1 MNFASAKR
9 RTANRFAAEDHTVN
23 EDDER
28 QQAEEALAAGGA
40 RSEQDDT
47 YAEIMSAI
55 LATAR
60 RAEIERH
67 NERNSANNHHHH
79 HLLVDPSPGPHPDVD
94 VEDRSPPPEAAPTN
108 RTLVDAKF
116 NRLLTEVTE
125 IRDQIG
131 GRLETINRRL
141 TQTSQLFLAHQDY
154 GQRSTKAGDLLLV
167 GVPYRSGED
176 LRECFVRLARRLG
189 FAESEIPMVHLKR
202 LAGPAPLSGGTGTG
216 PSSSS
221 AKRTMGHHP
230 TNRPQPTQYSPAV
243 LDNLPQRMAAAVMP
257 TPSPPTTASGPVHVQ
272 FVFRNARNEFYRRYL
287 DGGASKTLCLRDI
300 GYEGAGRLFVNED
313 LTRCNVSLKAEAM
326 RLKRDGKIKS
336 VFTVNGQ
343 IYVKRTVDH
352 RPELVTSSVDLL
364 LLDDTKMKANK
375 DCYPRVLEHI
385 ISTQSPQVLCRD
397 YKEILGTL
405 DVFSTDPDESVR
417 LYLACWLHK
426 YCASWFD
433 RDQDQQSIF
442 SKAFPEKILQIIVRY
457 LTDEPNVRAATFE
470 SLTFLIEKGY
480 LDRATTIKLNI
491 VEELVSKP
499 INESFMD
506 MCTNYIHLMVKI
518 APLVGSAKTQELL
531 YSRFVKMCTCKIN
544 FVRKECA
551 TAFPVMC
558 EVLGNEVFEK
568 NLLHIFMKLCED
580 EIWTVRKACAEVMP
594 FIALLCTLEKRRK
607 VLVPAYKKFMFDS
620 SQWVI
625 KAALKNL
632 GRFLATFAQLQIL
645 GLAYNNSLELSITNA
660 ADEAFQELMANSRQ
674 LTYGSSQPAPSVLL
688 KNFECYEKRFKE
700 SIQRHALLSLVKSD
714 DEPWKSPRTEDRIN
728 IEAYLSSVVFVEQ
741 HPSQRQSTGST
752 SDDGGGISKL
762 ADFYYVRHKSLSS
775 SSSIASTSPTP
786 SPLFRA
792 NQTYDEK
799 NPLNRFLRYC
809 SPLKN
814 NFENAFSNP
823 SGGDGGEQGG
833 GSDAF
838 DNHGHWDSEDD
849 NFGTKLPDLS
859 LGDGGGGGSGADG
872 YGGGLL
878 GDGAAGTSGVIFDGD
893 NPKHVAE
900 AAAAGSGGLDFI
912 MESSEEDENTIDE
925 YFNSHQFWYISPGLA
940 LDLEFI
946 DSDGGDG
953 NGGKDA
959 SNNNQPA
966 GGGDQ
971 ADDGDD
977 KKTTEAVTVL
987 EDDSRNNNLLLQGS
1001 SVPATAS
1008 SSHSAGTPVP
1018 SGNESSA
1025 SSAMAVEDSE
1035 NQNDSDSSYGSIN
1048 NNESDNKL
1056 IYMYEDLLPPSQAA
1070 SGASAVAAGT
1080 TGGSSGGAVIT
1091 ATSASASSTS
1101 TTGGG
1106 AAAAATTTV
1115 ERIRAAEQLRTQIR
1129 WENEEVEWNLLE
1141 DFLHMKNVNKEL
1153 CLDCAYNFP
1162 AVVLTFGEKFWPILS
1177 RYFFD
1182 LCADVQQ
1189 PVRRTMAASISKV
1202 ALIIGREQATRDLV
1216 SLYTEFLLDS
1226 DDIKFEVVRT
1236 LAEFLKVI
1244 DSCEHETL
1252 MNHLGMCLQPPL
1264 QMMNWRFRELA
1275 GQQIAE
1281 LARMHTKI
1289 RKENCLLFLTGLS
1302 LRLMLDK
1309 YDSVRKAGIDAFVE
1323 CSHEFQQNDK
1333 VFEFFNKHFAF
1344 YNEWRRRQTYVIAA
1358 GKMLETDGVEVKLFR
1373 KHVFN
1378 NVLKLAS
1385 DVVPNVRIQVAK
1397 CLKEIIVP
1405 HANFA
1410 DDPLVES
1417 AMEKLRH
1424 DVDCDVRGHID
1435 GYQSMEEEMAAAA
1448 AATDDGGGGSSS
1460 SRASAT
1466 SSAGTA
1472 EAGGGIIS
1480 SAGGETEHTSPS
1492 SSCFSMPVSSPLSY
1506 AEVTSGYLGS
1516 PISSLLLDDGLGSL
1530 LTKLKHDKGSESEQQ
1545 QHHDERRMGGGDPE
1559 EVELTSSGHHHHYHH
1574 LHHRQQQQQQADEED
1589 ECGEEAI
1596 EQPTSSM
1603 STDDDAA
1610 YCSEMESSTAASTP
1624 SATLPTRATT
1634 TTSIPLEQ
1642 QQGHGDT
1649 TTDDTETPVH
1659 ETEQNRSNNNQVG
1672 PATGGNA
1679 LEATPPMLVN
1689 GENTVAPST
1698 DSTDRQVTASTV
1710 PSSIPTSTTT
1720 TVPRV
1725 RDYFRRRSKG
1735 KK

>member
-1 MNFASAKR
+1 MVVFFASGFGSLFQA
-9 RTANRFAAEDHTVN
+9 FA
-23 EDDER
+23 
-28 QQAEEALAAGGA
+28 
-40 RSEQDDT
+40 
-47 YAEIMSAI
+47 
-55 LATAR
+55 
-60 RAEIERH
+60 
-67 NERNSANNHHHH
+67 
-79 HLLVDPSPGPHPDVD
+79 LV
-94 VEDRSPPPEAAPTN
+94 T
-108 RTLVDAKF
+108 
-116 NRLLTEVTE
+116 
-125 IRDQIG
+125 
-131 GRLETINRRL
+131 
-141 TQTSQLFLAHQDY
+141 
-154 GQRSTKAGDLLLV
+154 
-167 GVPYRSGED
+167 
-176 LRECFVRLARRLG
+176 
-189 FAESEIPMVHLKR
+189 
-202 LAGPAPLSGGTGTG
+202 
-216 PSSSS
+216 
-221 AKRTMGHHP
+221 
-230 TNRPQPTQYSPAV
+230 
-243 LDNLPQRMAAAVMP
+243 
-257 TPSPPTTASGPVHVQ
+257 
-272 FVFRNARNEFYRRYL
+272 
-287 DGGASKTLCLRDI
+287 CLRT
-300 GYEGAGRLFVNED
+300 FVCVILE
-313 LTRCNVSLKAEAM
+313 RA
-326 RLKRDGKIKS
+326 R
-336 VFTVNGQ
+336 
-343 IYVKRTVDH
+343 
-352 RPELVTSSVDLL
+352 
-364 LLDDTKMKANK
+364 

-385 ISTQSPQVLCRD
+385 ISTQPPQVLCRD

-405 DVFSTDPDESVR
+405 DIISTDPDESVR

-426 YCASWFD
+426 YCASWFE

-457 LTDEPNVRAATFE
+457 LTDEPNVRSATFE

-531 YSRFVKMCTCKIN
+531 YTRFVKMCTCKIN

-568 NLLHIFMKLCED
+568 NLLQIFMKLCED

-620 SQWVI
+620 SLWVI

-674 LTYGSSQPAPSVLL
+674 LTNGGSQPAPSVLQ
-688 KNFECYEKRFKE
+688 KNFESYEKRFKD

-714 DEPWKSPRTEDRIN
+714 EEPWKSRSEDRIN
-728 IEAYLSSVVFVEQ
+728 IEAYLSSVVFVEE

-775 SSSIASTSPTP
+775 TSSIASTSPTP

-792 NQTYDEK
+792 NQSYDEK

-814 NFENAFSNP
+814 NFETAFANP

-849 NFGTKLPDLS
+849 NFGTNLPDLS
-859 LGDGGGGGSGADG
+859 LGDSGGGQLSGGD
-872 YGGGLL
+872 GGG
-878 GDGAAGTSGVIFDGD
+878 GTSGVIFDGD

-900 AAAAGSGGLDFI
+900 AAAAGSGGLDF
-912 MESSEEDENTIDE
+912 MMDSGPGVEEDENTIDE
-925 YFNSHQFWYISPGLA
+925 YFNSHQYWYISPGLA

-946 DSDGGDG
+946 DSEGDGG
-953 NGGKDA
+953 GGSGSSSSKDV
-959 SNNNQPA
+959 SNNNA
-966 GGGDQ
+966 TTGAGAEGGGQ
-971 ADDGDD
+971 SKGVRSSMIPSVG
-977 KKTTEAVTVL
+977 TGPTE
-987 EDDSRNNNLLLQGS
+987 EDDTRNNNLLGHTADGPTITAAGS
-1001 SVPATAS
+1001 S
-1008 SSHSAGTPVP
+1008 
-1018 SGNESSA
+1018 SSA
-1025 SSAMAVEDSE
+1025 AMVVEDNE

-1056 IYMYEDLLPPSQAA
+1056 IYLYEDLLSQQQTSGETAGSSAGGATAAAGPSGSATIPSSNNV
-1070 SGASAVAAGT
+1070 SGAT
-1080 TGGSSGGAVIT
+1080 TSSN
-1091 ATSASASSTS
+1091 S
-1101 TTGGG
+1101 TTITTT
-1106 AAAAATTTV
+1106 TTTV
-1115 ERIRAAEQLRTQIR
+1115 ERIRAAEQLKTQIR

-1182 LCADVQQ
+1182 LCTDVQQ
-1189 PVRRTMAASISKV
+1189 TVRRTMAASISKI

-1216 SLYTEFLLDS
+1216 PSYTEFLLDS

-1275 GQQIAE
+1275 GQQITE

-1289 RKENCLLFLTGLS
+1289 RKENCLLFLTGLA

-1344 YNEWRRRQTYVIAA
+1344 YNDWRRRQTYVIAA
-1358 GKMLETDGVEVKLFR
+1358 GKMLETDRVEVNIFR

-1378 NVLKLAS
+1378 NLLKLAG
-1385 DVVPNVRIQVAK
+1385 DAVPNVRIQVAK
-1397 CLKEIIVP
+1397 CLKETIAP
-1405 HANFA
+1405 HPQFAN
-1410 DDPLVES
+1410 DPLVEP
-1417 AMEKLRH
+1417 ALQKLRQ
-1424 DVDCDVRGHID
+1424 DQDCDVRGHID

-1448 AATDDGGGGSSS
+1448 ATATANAGGGSS
-1460 SRASAT
+1460 RASVS

-1472 EAGGGIIS
+1472 EA
-1480 SAGGETEHTSPS
+1480 AGGDMEQHSSSSPS
-1492 SSCFSMPVSSPLSY
+1492 SSSFSMPVSSQLSY
-1506 AEVTSGYLGS
+1506 AEVTSGYLGQA
-1516 PISSLLLDDGLGSL
+1516 ISSLLIDDGINNL
-1530 LTKLKHDKGSESEQQ
+1530 LTQLQRDNE
-1545 QHHDERRMGGGDPE
+1545 DEERD
-1559 EVELTSSGHHHHYHH
+1559 
-1574 LHHRQQQQQQADEED
+1574 QQQQQQEDVELRSATAGSGGQEMDDEQEE

-1596 EQPTSSM
+1596 EKPTSSM

-1610 YCSEMESSTAASTP
+1610 YCSEMESTSSTAASTP
-1624 SATLPTRATT
+1624 SATHPSPLATTNSIPMREESTEGAPPGKATRNNNNNNNNQVVPSSPATNETTEPLVNGEASNNEVSTATT
-1634 TTSIPLEQ
+1634 TTTVLSPASPSTGIPA
-1642 QQGHGDT
+1642 
-1649 TTDDTETPVH
+1649 
-1659 ETEQNRSNNNQVG
+1659 
-1672 PATGGNA
+1672 PATA
-1679 LEATPPMLVN
+1679 TTPTPPPKAK
-1689 GENTVAPST
+1689 ENF
-1698 DSTDRQVTASTV
+1698 
-1710 PSSIPTSTTT
+1710 
-1720 TVPRV
+1720 
-1725 RDYFRRRSKG
+1725 FRRRSKG

>member
-1 MNFASAKR
+1 MNSAFSKR
-9 RTANRFAAEDHTVN
+9 RTVVNRFAEDHTVN

-28 QQAEEALAAGGA
+28 QQADDALAAGGA

-67 NERNSANNHHHH
+67 NERNSANHHHQH
-79 HLLVDPSPGPHPDVD
+79 HLDPGPRPDVD
-94 VEDRSPPPEAAPTN
+94 AEDRSPPPEVASN

-141 TQTSQLFLAHQDY
+141 TQTSQLFVAHQDY

-167 GVPYRSGED
+167 GIPYRPGED

-202 LAGPAPLSGGTGTG
+202 LAATAPVALGGTGTG
-216 PSSSS
+216 P
-221 AKRTMGHHP
+221 T
-230 TNRPQPTQYSPAV
+230 TRPQPTQYSPAV
-243 LDNLPQRMAAAVMP
+243 LDNLPQRMNAGAAVMP
-257 TPSPPTTASGPVHVQ
+257 TPPTTTTTACGPVHVQ
-272 FVFRNARNEFYRRYL
+272 FVFRNARNEFYRRYQ
-287 DGGASKTLCLRDI
+287 DGGTSKTLCLRDI
-300 GYEGAGRLFVNED
+300 GYEGTGRLFVNED

-426 YCASWFD
+426 YCASWFE
-433 RDQDQQSIF
+433 REQDQQSIF

-674 LTYGSSQPAPSVLL
+674 LTYGGSQPAPSVLL

-849 NFGTKLPDLS
+849 NFGTKMPDLS
-859 LGDGGGGGSGADG
+859 LGDGGGGGDAC
-872 YGGGLL
+872 GGGLL
-878 GDGAAGTSGVIFDGD
+878 ADGGVGTSGVIFDGD

-946 DSDGGDG
+946 DSDGDG
-953 NGGKDA
+953 NGSKDA

-966 GGGDQ
+966 VGGDG
-971 ADDGDD
+971 DGDD
-977 KKTTEAVTVL
+977 KKTTEAVAVL
-987 EDDSRNNNLLLQGS
+987 EDDSRNNNLLLQAS
-1001 SVPATAS
+1001 SVPTAS
-1008 SSHSAGTPVP
+1008 SSNSGDAGTPVP
-1018 SGNESSA
+1018 SGNESTT
-1025 SSAMAVEDSE
+1025 SSAMVVEDSE

-1056 IYMYEDLLPPSQAA
+1056 IYMYEDLLPPSQANLGP
-1070 SGASAVAAGT
+1070 GASAVAAGLT
-1080 TGGSSGGAVIT
+1080 TTSTGCSSGGAVVS
-1091 ATSASASSTS
+1091 ATSASSTS
-1101 TTGGG
+1101 TTG
-1106 AAAAATTTV
+1106 AAAATTTV

-1189 PVRRTMAASISKV
+1189 SVRRTMAASISKV

-1216 SLYTEFLLDS
+1216 PSYTEFLLDS

-1244 DSCEHETL
+1244 DSCEHEML

-1289 RKENCLLFLTGLS
+1289 RKENCLLFLAGLS

-1358 GKMLETDGVEVKLFR
+1358 GKMLETDRVEVKIFR

-1424 DVDCDVRGHID
+1424 DLDCDVRGHID

-1448 AATDDGGGGSSS
+1448 AGTDDGGGGSSS

-1480 SAGGETEHTSPS
+1480 STGGETEHSPSSSS

-1530 LTKLKHDKGSESEQQ
+1530 LTKLKHDKGSDSEKQ
-1545 QHHDERRMGGGDPE
+1545 QHHDERRLGGGDPE

-1574 LHHRQQQQQQADEED
+1574 QHHRQQQQHQQADEED

-1634 TTSIPLEQ
+1634 TSIPLE
-1642 QQGHGDT
+1642 QGHGDT

-1672 PATGGNA
+1672 PTTGGA
-1679 LEATPPMLVN
+1679 MEATPQLVN
-1689 GENTVAPST
+1689 GENTVVPSRP
-1698 DSTDRQVTASTV
+1698 DSTDRRADNVVVTASTV

-1720 TVPRV
+1720 TAPRV